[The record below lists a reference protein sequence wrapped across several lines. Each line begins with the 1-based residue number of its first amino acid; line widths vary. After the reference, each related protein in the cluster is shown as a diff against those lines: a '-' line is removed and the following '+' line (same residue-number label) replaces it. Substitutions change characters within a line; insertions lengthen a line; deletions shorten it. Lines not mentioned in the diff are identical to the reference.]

1 MLRKATFAL
10 IVVLVSLLGA
20 SVAGAQQYPPSSMG
34 TTASSLPEDVI
45 SQGVGRS
52 EDPPSLLGGA
62 GQVQS
67 SPLAR
72 TGLDAT
78 TMGTIALALFG
89 GGAVLVAA
97 SRRPTRR
104 L

>member
-1 MLRKATFAL
+1 MLRKATFSL

-34 TTASSLPEDVI
+34 TTASTIQEDVI
-45 SQGVGRS
+45 SQGMDRQ
-52 EDPPSLLGGA
+52 DPPSVLGA

-78 TMGTIALALFG
+78 TLGTIALVLFG

-104 L
+104 V

>member
-1 MLRKATFAL
+1 MLRKAAFAL
-10 IVVLVSLLGA
+10 IVVIISLLGA

-34 TTASSLPEDVI
+34 TTASSLPEEVI
-45 SQGVGRS
+45 SKGLERD
-52 EDPPSLLGGA
+52 DPASVLGA
-62 GQVQS
+62 QEVRS

-72 TGLDAT
+72 TGIDAT
-78 TMGTIALALFG
+78 TLGTIALVLFG
-89 GGAVLVAA
+89 GGAILVAA

>member
-1 MLRKATFAL
+1 MLRKAAFAL
-10 IVVLVSLLGA
+10 TVVVISLLGA

-34 TTASSLPEDVI
+34 TTASSLPEEVI
-45 SQGVGRS
+45 SKGLERN
-52 EDPPSLLGGA
+52 DPPSVLGA
-62 GQVQS
+62 QEVRSS

-72 TGLDAT
+72 TGIDAT
-78 TMGTIALALFG
+78 TLGTIALVLFG

>member
-1 MLRKATFAL
+1 MLRKTTFSL

-34 TTASSLPEDVI
+34 TTASTIEEDVI
-45 SQGVGRS
+45 SQGQER
-52 EDPPSLLGGA
+52 EDPPSVLGA
-62 GQVQS
+62 GAQS

-78 TMGTIALALFG
+78 MLGTIALVLFG